1 MTIQHT
7 LAVLPVT
14 DVETSRRWYT
24 TLFDRAE
31 DNNPMESLIEWQVL
45 PGAWL
50 QVFEDATRAGS
61 GLFNVAVDDLD
72 GYLAELRRRGLAP
85 GEITVAGKGV
95 RLSALTDPDGNTITV
110 IGGFRV
116 RY

>member
-1 MTIQHT
+1 MTIQHA
-7 LAVLPVT
+7 LAVLPVS
-14 DVETSRRWYT
+14 DVVASRPWYT
-24 TLFDRAE
+24 ALFDRAE
-31 DNNPMESLIEWQVL
+31 DNNPMDSLIEWQVL

-61 GLFNVAVDDLD
+61 GLFNIAVDDLD
-72 GYLAELRRRGLAP
+72 GHLAELRQRGLAP
-85 GEITVAGKGV
+85 GEITDARKGV
-95 RLSALTDPDGNTITV
+95 RLAALTDPDGNTITV